1 MAKTIEVLVFNNELP
16 SYSSESLVV
25 VGSGNKYKIVAENG
39 NCYSHLK
46 VYKYTHNG
54 IDQIACE
61 YDIPNY
67 NSVNYIWDDDKR
79 MKGNTHNILAAEKYI
94 LKID

>member
-1 MAKTIEVLVFNNELP
+1 MEKTIEVLVSNDSP

-25 VGSGNKYKIVAENG
+25 VGGGKYKIVAENG
-39 NCYSHLK
+39 NSYSHLK

-67 NSVNYIWDDDKR
+67 KSVNYIWDNDKR
-79 MKGNTHNILAAEKYI
+79 IKGNKDNILAAEKYI

>member
-1 MAKTIEVLVFNNELP
+1 MEKTIEVLVINNDSP

-25 VGSGNKYKIVAENG
+25 VGGGKYKIVAENG

-67 NSVNYIWDDDKR
+67 KPVHYIWDDDKR
-79 MKGNTHNILAAEKYI
+79 ISGNLRNILAAEKYI

>member
-1 MAKTIEVLVFNNELP
+1 MEKKFKVLVQNCTP

-25 VGSGNKYKIVAENG
+25 SSGNKYKIVAENG
-39 NCYSHLK
+39 NAYSHLK

-61 YDIPNY
+61 YDITDY
-67 NSVNYIWDDDKR
+67 NRVDYIWGDDNR
-79 MKGNTHNILAAEKYI
+79 TKGNMYNIKAAEEYI

>member
-1 MAKTIEVLVFNNELP
+1 MEKKFKVLVSNNTP
-16 SYSSESLVV
+16 SYSSESLAVS
-25 VGSGNKYKIVAENG
+25 SGNKYKIVAENG
-39 NCYSHLK
+39 NCFSHLRI
-46 VYKYTHNG
+46 YKYTHNG

-67 NSVNYIWDDDKR
+67 KSVNYISCDDKR
-79 MKGNTHNILAAEKYI
+79 MKGNMDNILAAEKYI

>member
-1 MAKTIEVLVFNNELP
+1 MEKKFKVLVQNCTP
-16 SYSSESLVV
+16 SYSSESLAVS
-25 VGSGNKYKIVAENG
+25 SGNKYKIVAENG

-61 YDIPNY
+61 YDITDY
-67 NSVNYIWDDDKR
+67 NSVNFMWDDDKR
-79 MKGNTHNILAAEKYI
+79 IKGNMDNILAAEKYI

>member
-1 MAKTIEVLVFNNELP
+1 MEKKFKVLVQNCTP

-25 VGSGNKYKIVAENG
+25 VSSGNKYKIVAENG
-39 NCYSHLK
+39 NAFSHLR

-61 YDIPNY
+61 YDITDY
-67 NSVNYIWDDDKR
+67 NRVNYIWGDDNR
-79 MKGNTHNILAAEKYI
+79 MKGNTDNIHAAEKYI

>member
-1 MAKTIEVLVFNNELP
+1 MEKKLKVLVDNYTP
-16 SYSSESLVV
+16 SYSSESLAVS
-25 VGSGNKYKIVAENG
+25 SGNKYKIVAENG

-67 NSVNYIWDDDKR
+67 KSVNYISYDDKR
-79 MKGNTHNILAAEKYI
+79 MKGNMDNILAAEKYI
-94 LKID
+94 LRID

>member
-1 MAKTIEVLVFNNELP
+1 MEKKFKVLVQNCTP

-25 VGSGNKYKIVAENG
+25 SSGNKYKIVAENG
-39 NCYSHLK
+39 NAYSHLR

-54 IDQIACE
+54 IDLIACE
-61 YDIPNY
+61 YDITDY
-67 NSVNYIWDDDKR
+67 NRVDYIWGDDKR
-79 MKGNTHNILAAEKYI
+79 TKGNMYNIKAAEEYI

>member
-1 MAKTIEVLVFNNELP
+1 MAKTIEVLVINNDSP

-25 VGSGNKYKIVAENG
+25 VGGGKYKIVAENG

-61 YDIPNY
+61 HDIPDY
-67 NSVNYIWDDDKR
+67 KSVNYIWDDDKR
-79 MKGNTHNILAAEKYI
+79 ISSNLRNILAAEKYI

>member
-1 MAKTIEVLVFNNELP
+1 MTKTIEVLVNNDSP
-16 SYSSESLVV
+16 KYSSESLVV
-25 VGSGNKYKIVAENG
+25 VGGNKYKIVAENG
-39 NCYSHLK
+39 NAFSHLK

-61 YDIPNY
+61 YDIPDY
-67 NSVNYIWDDDKR
+67 KSVNYIWDDDKR
-79 MKGNTHNILAAEKYI
+79 MKGNMHNILAAEKYI

>member
-1 MAKTIEVLVFNNELP
+1 MEKKFKVLVSNSTP
-16 SYSSESLVV
+16 SYSSESLAVS
-25 VGSGNKYKIVAENG
+25 SGNKYKIVAENG
-39 NCYSHLK
+39 NCFSHLK
-46 VYKYTHNG
+46 IYKYTHNG

-67 NSVNYIWDDDKR
+67 KRVDYIYNDTVR
-79 MKGNTHNILAAEKYI
+79 TKGNAHNILAAEKYI

>member
-1 MAKTIEVLVFNNELP
+1 MEKTIEVLVNNDSP

-25 VGSGNKYKIVAENG
+25 VGGGKYKIVAENG
-39 NCYSHLK
+39 NSYSHLK

-61 YDIPNY
+61 YDIPDYKRVDYIY
-67 NSVNYIWDDDKR
+67 NEAKR
-79 MKGNTHNILAAEKYI
+79 MKGNKDNIHAAEKYI
-94 LKID
+94 LKIDC

>member
-1 MAKTIEVLVFNNELP
+1 MAKTIKVLVNNEST
-16 SYSSESLVV
+16 SYSSESLIV

-54 IDQIACE
+54 IDLIACE
-61 YDIPNY
+61 YDIPDY
-67 NSVNYIWDDDKR
+67 NRVDYIWDDDKR
-79 MKGNTHNILAAEKYI
+79 MRGNLNNILAAEKYI

>member
-1 MAKTIEVLVFNNELP
+1 MEKKFKVLVNNCAP
-16 SYSSESLVV
+16 NYSSESLVV
-25 VGSGNKYKIVAENG
+25 SSGNKYKIVAENG

-67 NSVNYIWDDDKR
+67 KSVNYIWDNDKR
-79 MKGNTHNILAAEKYI
+79 IKGNMDNILAAEKYI